1 MGRPHTKRC
10 KSCRM
15 TYSTWEESHMC
26 LSCRK
31 IRFHMR
37 KVMPDHI
44 PDEQT
49 LKFLEMYKIKNESK
63 TQV

>member
-1 MGRPHTKRC
+1 
-10 KSCRM
+10 M